1 MVKKHF
7 FLLLSLAFISMAFS
21 HGISENL
28 CQEKPKT
35 ERKGE
40 ISWSKWED
48 GSQAT
53 DGKILYEVK
62 DGKLRFYT
70 EAGTLQRPK
79 VKTVNEDYSFGEYI
93 WRIYIPTMGM
103 NERVSIGAFIY
114 RDDTH
119 EIDFEIGSG
128 TAEARVRYGAKDD
141 EVLMYLTS
149 QGNPWHQ
156 TVIPIKHEC
165 WYDFGM
171 TISNRGDNKYR
182 LVWTLDGKEV
192 DFVNLDYGA
201 ETHFAVFCSLENLK
215 FMGDYVSTR
224 DHVVVFDKVRFQK

>member
-1 MVKKHF
+1 
-7 FLLLSLAFISMAFS
+7 
-21 HGISENL
+21 
-28 CQEKPKT
+28 
-35 ERKGE
+35 
-40 ISWSKWED
+40 
-48 GSQAT
+48 
-53 DGKILYEVK
+53 
-62 DGKLRFYT
+62 
-70 EAGTLQRPK
+70 
-79 VKTVNEDYSFGEYI
+79 
-93 WRIYIPTMGM
+93 M

-114 RDDTH
+114 RDNTH

-128 TAEARVRYGAKDD
+128 TAEARARCGAKDD

-171 TISNRGDNKYR
+171 IISNRGDNKYR

-201 ETHFAVFCSLENLK
+201 ETHFAIFCSLENLE